1 MNCRVR
7 ADVGDRRYMATTYTL
22 DFTTPDTEPWFRRTG
37 QFPSIRRILGL
48 EGSRLVATDE
58 TNVVRV
64 ADIASETWICTL
76 KVPLTHADP
85 TLHLP
90 VWVIY
95 SLYITSLNVRN

>member
-1 MNCRVR
+1 
-7 ADVGDRRYMATTYTL
+7 MATTYTL
-22 DFTTPDTEPWFRRTG
+22 DFTTPDTEPWFRRTS